1 MKAKVQN
8 SFVDK
13 YTGEVYEVGQTI
25 EVTEDRFKEI
35 NDTFPDLVKKVTTKK
50 QKGE

>member
-13 YTGEVYEVGQTI
+13 YTGEVYEAGQTTSW
-25 EVTEDRFKEI
+25 ESGGTPDSYFKGI
-35 NDTFPDLVKKVTTKK
+35 MPIATII
-50 QKGE
+50 